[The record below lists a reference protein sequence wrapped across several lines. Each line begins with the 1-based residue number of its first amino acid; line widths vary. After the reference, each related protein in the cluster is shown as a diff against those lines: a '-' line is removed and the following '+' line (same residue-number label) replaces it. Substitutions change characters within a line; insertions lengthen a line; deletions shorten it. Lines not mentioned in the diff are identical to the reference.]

1 MEWRLSMRLDAT
13 AETLAEKL
21 LFAPQDE
28 KKRRNNII
36 VVGAGASVT
45 AGIPTVPNIAKKLL
59 KIISNRIGITIDNN
73 SSDSDVYKTLEA
85 SGRISVSRKDESKA
99 LSDVSEG
106 DIDWWHVYDDCFRRY
121 MTQPNDVRKLFSDLV
136 DEAGGAINWSHLALG
151 ELVSRG
157 IFNTVLTTNFDQLA
171 LAGIVRAGTIPVV
184 CDGLESLNRIDGAPS
199 HPQLIEIHGSRHTY
213 FLRNDRLDVA
223 AVQNDPAAI
232 AAIQNLFNRAH
243 CVVVVGYGGREDGL
257 MDLLIKSSEIYRDK
271 NIFWVMHDHDANNL
285 SIKAKTFLSNSRNSF
300 IITGQDSDE
309 FFLNLSK
316 YLRIG
321 SPTVI
326 SSPIG
331 VVSNWIREA
340 QLAAI
345 ANADIKA
352 ELDLAAFKLKN
363 LRESDDQI
371 GLDPVTSVVASI
383 RAKRIAGDLP
393 GSFEILENEIEKYH
407 GLSATPIP
415 LLQEAAT
422 LSIEYAPM
430 AADVRP
436 AELAAEISIYLAHI
450 APDASERMQWY
461 GVLGRAITVI
471 GNLDTKHA
479 SIEQSVPVLREGL
492 EMIERSEYPEHWARI
507 KANLGNA
514 LSRLSQSNPSLEAEV
529 LEIYDD
535 VVDFSE
541 RNNLQEIASMVR
553 NGNANLLLR
562 HGVSKKN
569 LATLDEAIEL
579 YKLSLS
585 GIQSDEHNRQ
595 RGMTTGNLSSALF
608 KRYILTK
615 DNDDLESSLI
625 VARDSVEFY
634 NKSGS
639 SYGIKKSSDLLRS
652 IEKEK
657 ERESAKLKKSRK
669 SNDK

>member
-1 MEWRLSMRLDAT
+1 MTFEMRLDAT

-45 AGIPTVPNIAKKLL
+45 AGIPTVPGIAKKLL
-59 KIISNRIGITIDNN
+59 KIISSRLGVIAEQNGDICEI
-73 SSDSDVYKTLEA
+73 YKALEL
-85 SGRISVSRKDESKA
+85 SGKISVSRKDEYKL
-99 LSDVSEG
+99 LSDISES

-171 LAGIVRAGTIPVV
+171 LAGIVRAGVIPVV

-271 NIFWVMHDHDANNL
+271 NIFWIMHDHDVTNL

-300 IITGQDSDE
+300 IISGQDSDD

-321 SPTVI
+321 SPSVI
-326 SSPIG
+326 SSPMD
-331 VVSNWIREA
+331 VVSNWIRGA

-345 ANADIKA
+345 SNPDIKA
-352 ELDLAAFKLKN
+352 ELDLAAFKLNN

-393 GSFEILENEIEKYH
+393 GSFEIVENEIERYH
-407 GLSATPIP
+407 GLSSTPVP
-415 LLQEAAT
+415 LLQEAAI
-422 LSIEYAPM
+422 LSVEYAPL

-436 AELAAEISIYLAHI
+436 AELAAEISIYLAQI
-450 APDASERMQWY
+450 ASDMSERIQWY

-479 SIEQSVPVLREGL
+479 SIEQSVPVLRQGL
-492 EMIERSEYPEHWARI
+492 EMIERSEYPEHWARM

-514 LSRLSQSNPSLEAEV
+514 LSRLSQSTPSLEAEV

-541 RNNLQEIASMVR
+541 RNNLGEIASMVR
-553 NGNANLLLR
+553 NGKANLLLR

-569 LATLDEAIEL
+569 LAKLDEAIEL
-579 YKLSLS
+579 YKLSLA
-585 GIQSDEHNRQ
+585 GIQSSDHNRQ
-595 RGMTTGNLSSALF
+595 RAMTNGNLSSALF
-608 KRYILTK
+608 KRYILAR
-615 DNDDLESSLI
+615 DINDLELSLSS
-625 VARDSVEFY
+625 ARESVELY

-652 IEKEK
+652 IEREK
-657 ERESAKLKKSRK
+657 ENENAKPRKSRK
-669 SNDK
+669 PNDK